1 MYLFAPVAF
10 AMKVTALHLWSIF
23 TPKSGANAKER
34 EGRMHFG
41 VAQRFAALIAGV
53 KQTSLKLS
61 AKASAGLPRSVR
73 GYAGLQRGIASQCP
87 GVCRF
92 AAQDCL
98 AVSRGMQ
105 ACGAGCSRNVGWF
118 RAMYRAAAVKLSW
131 KKAKGYKVDAYEVYR
146 ANAKNGKYVKLYTTK
161 NAKKRSF
168 TNGRNLQAGKTYY
181 YKVRGVRTVD
191 GKKYYTKWSNISAKK
206 TR

>member
-1 MYLFAPVAF
+1 
-10 AMKVTALHLWSIF
+10 
-23 TPKSGANAKER
+23 
-34 EGRMHFG
+34 MHFG
-41 VAQRFAALIAGV
+41 VAQRFAALIAGAR
-53 KQTSLKLS
+53 QTSLKLR
-61 AKASAGLPRSVR
+61 AEASAGLPRSVR

-98 AVSRGMQ
+98 AVSRGIQ
-105 ACGAGCSRNVGWF
+105 LCSAGCSRNVGWF
-118 RAMYRAAAVKLSW
+118 RAMYRAATVKLSW

-146 ANAKNGKYVKLYTTK
+146 A

>member
-1 MYLFAPVAF
+1 
-10 AMKVTALHLWSIF
+10 MKVTALHLWSIF

-53 KQTSLKLS
+53 RQTSLKLS

-73 GYAGLQRGIASQCP
+73 GYAGLQRGIVSQCP

-98 AVSRGMQ
+98 AVSGSMQ

-118 RAMYRAAAVKLSW
+118 RAMYRAAVVKLSW

>member
-1 MYLFAPVAF
+1 
-10 AMKVTALHLWSIF
+10 
-23 TPKSGANAKER
+23 
-34 EGRMHFG
+34 MHFG

-53 KQTSLKLS
+53 RQMSLKLS

-98 AVSRGMQ
+98 AVSGVCRFAAQDCLAVSGGMQ

-118 RAMYRAAAVKLSW
+118 RAMYRAATVKLSW

-146 ANAKNGKYVKLYTTK
+146 ANAKNGKYVKLYITK

-181 YKVRGVRTVD
+181 YKVRGVRTID

>member
-1 MYLFAPVAF
+1 MWEIHCRTKQTGRNLYLFAPVAF
-10 AMKVTALHLWSIF
+10 AMKVAALHLWSIF

-41 VAQRFAALIAGV
+41 VAQRFAA
-53 KQTSLKLS
+53 
-61 AKASAGLPRSVR
+61 
-73 GYAGLQRGIASQCP
+73 
-87 GVCRF
+87 
-92 AAQDCL
+92 QDCL
-98 AVSRGMQ
+98 AVSRGIQ
-105 ACGAGCSRNVGWF
+105 LCSAGCSRNVGWF
-118 RAMYRAAAVKLSW
+118 RAMYRAATVKLSW

>member
-1 MYLFAPVAF
+1 
-10 AMKVTALHLWSIF
+10 MKVAALHLWSIF

-41 VAQRFAALIAGV
+41 VAQRFAALIAGAR
-53 KQTSLKLS
+53 QTSVKLR
-61 AKASAGLPRSVR
+61 AEASAGLPRSVR

-87 GVCRF
+87 GACRF
-92 AAQDCL
+92 VARDCL
-98 AVSRGMQ
+98 AVSGGMQ

>member
-92 AAQDCL
+92 AARDCL
-98 AVSRGMQ
+98 AMSGGMQ
-105 ACGAGCSRNVGWF
+105 VCGAGLSR
-118 RAMYRAAAVKLSW
+118 S
-131 KKAKGYKVDAYEVYR
+131 
-146 ANAKNGKYVKLYTTK
+146 
-161 NAKKRSF
+161 
-168 TNGRNLQAGKTYY
+168 
-181 YKVRGVRTVD
+181 VRGYAGLQRGIASQCQGACRLVARD
-191 GKKYYTKWSNISAKK
+191 GLGTWGGFVLCTA
-206 TR
+206 RRR

>member
-53 KQTSLKLS
+53 KQTSLKLR
-61 AKASAGLPRSVR
+61 AEASAGLPRSVR

-87 GVCRF
+87 GACRF
-92 AAQDCL
+92 VAQDCL
-98 AVSRGMQ
+98 AVSGGMQ
-105 ACGAGCSRNVGWF
+105 VCSAGCSRNVGWF
-118 RAMYRAAAVKLSW
+118 RAMYRAPRVHLLSESW
-131 KKAKGYKVDAYEVYR
+131 RTSRRLRFASKQR
-146 ANAKNGKYVKLYTTK
+146 AC
-161 NAKKRSF
+161 
-168 TNGRNLQAGKTYY
+168 
-181 YKVRGVRTVD
+181 RTS
-191 GKKYYTKWSNISAKK
+191 GQ
-206 TR
+206 

>member
-1 MYLFAPVAF
+1 
-10 AMKVTALHLWSIF
+10 
-23 TPKSGANAKER
+23 
-34 EGRMHFG
+34 
-41 VAQRFAALIAGV
+41 
-53 KQTSLKLS
+53 
-61 AKASAGLPRSVR
+61 
-73 GYAGLQRGIASQCP
+73 
-87 GVCRF
+87 
-92 AAQDCL
+92 
-98 AVSRGMQ
+98 
-105 ACGAGCSRNVGWF
+105 
-118 RAMYRAAAVKLSW
+118 MYRAAAVKLSW

-191 GKKYYTKWSNISAKK
+191 GKKYSTKWSNISAKK

>member
-1 MYLFAPVAF
+1 M
-10 AMKVTALHLWSIF
+10 W
-23 TPKSGANAKER
+23 
-34 EGRMHFG
+34 
-41 VAQRFAALIAGV
+41 
-53 KQTSLKLS
+53 
-61 AKASAGLPRSVR
+61 
-73 GYAGLQRGIASQCP
+73 
-87 GVCRF
+87 
-92 AAQDCL
+92 
-98 AVSRGMQ
+98 RGMFSERGVVSCYVPRGGGE
-105 ACGAGCSRNVGWF
+105 AFVE
-118 RAMYRAAAVKLSW
+118 
-131 KKAKGYKVDAYEVYR
+131 KAKGYKVDAYEVYR

>member
-53 KQTSLKLS
+53 KQTSFKLS

-73 GYAGLQRGIASQCP
+73 GYAGLWRGIALQGQGACSFLP
-87 GVCRF
+87 R
-92 AAQDCL
+92 DCL
-98 AVSRGMQ
+98 AVSGGMQ
-105 ACGAGCSRNVGWF
+105 LFGAGWSRNVGVSC
-118 RAMYRAAAVKLSW
+118 YVPRAA
-131 KKAKGYKVDAYEVYR
+131 
-146 ANAKNGKYVKLYTTK
+146 
-161 NAKKRSF
+161 RSF
-168 TNGRNLQAGKTYY
+168 AFGELAHIEALVFCVQAYGRVKEIRFRGAGAH
-181 YKVRGVRTVD
+181 RGACVLCP
-191 GKKYYTKWSNISAKK
+191 SSARVEHPDSDK
-206 TR
+206 RLHDQVQRL

>member
-1 MYLFAPVAF
+1 
-10 AMKVTALHLWSIF
+10 
-23 TPKSGANAKER
+23 
-34 EGRMHFG
+34 
-41 VAQRFAALIAGV
+41 
-53 KQTSLKLS
+53 
-61 AKASAGLPRSVR
+61 
-73 GYAGLQRGIASQCP
+73 
-87 GVCRF
+87 
-92 AAQDCL
+92 
-98 AVSRGMQ
+98 
-105 ACGAGCSRNVGWF
+105 
-118 RAMYRAAAVKLSW
+118 MYRAATVKLSW

>member
-1 MYLFAPVAF
+1 MYFD
-10 AMKVTALHLWSIF
+10 
-23 TPKSGANAKER
+23 
-34 EGRMHFG
+34 

-53 KQTSLKLS
+53 RQMSVKLR
-61 AKASAGLPRSVR
+61 AEASAGLPRSVR

-87 GVCRF
+87 GACRF
-92 AAQDCL
+92 VARDCL
-98 AVSRGMQ
+98 AVSGGMQ

-118 RAMYRAAAVKLSW
+118 RAMYRAATVKLSW